1 MKTTSERWSENQDA
15 LSFREILGFLGRQK
29 AILLSCLVVGLLGWL
44 AAILLIPTTYRVYS
58 SFTVDARAANGA
70 ASNDAYNEFSFP
82 DQVGDILTAIQV
94 MQGEEVLGEAYRRQN
109 IPVGRIGDQYV
120 NGPKVVVNQ
129 AGYTNLVEVTVDW
142 TNPDQ
147 ALAIARDIPTLF
159 AATARRSRDATLN
172 QAITFLESR
181 RDAAVKDVQRASDAL
196 AKFNASLAS
205 KTGSSEQIEMTS
217 RRSQAVANSEA
228 AKADL
233 EGARERLASLQ
244 AASAAIPKTVRN
256 PSSQSSTSRRVALT
270 DELNQLRSELAERS
284 VTLTPASP
292 DIRALKAKIASK
304 ESSLRAIPPVE
315 ETTQVNRNP
324 QLDVYADKVAEAEAN
339 VKAAEAR
346 FQKASEFLT
355 IVQGQAN
362 TLESSLPERARL
374 ENNLDQ
380 AQKALELVNQR
391 LEALQV
397 RKNAIRDAVTVVAPA
412 AVQDAPV
419 QPRPLLYLAIAIVA
433 SLVLGVSLASL
444 KEHLDDRVTT
454 PELAARETGAVSLGV
469 LPSIRGR
476 ERLCLTDPRMPRRM
490 ADAARLVH
498 QRLETMYGLANIG
511 ELHSLMITSMSRT
524 EDRSWV
530 VRNLAAA
537 YASEGKSV
545 IIVSVGNTSVLE
557 TLGNYSAQLGYS
569 DLLANPMNTEGAL
582 VDTDIQGV
590 RAVTRGSSS
599 APLTSAHVALVHARL
614 SELADI
620 VIYDGPSYLF
630 PFDVQSLGN
639 VVDATAIVVKPGI
652 PKRNL
657 LGVASDTLRGLRS
670 HFLGIMITGSAAE
683 EVTKDIVRLDDE
695 TVA

>member
-29 AILLSCLVVGLLGWL
+29 AILLGCLVIGLLGWL

-58 SFTVDARAANGA
+58 SFTVDARAANGS
-70 ASNDAYNEFSFP
+70 ASSDAYNEISFP

-109 IPVGRIGDQYV
+109 IPVGRIGDQYI
-120 NGPKVVVNQ
+120 NGPKVTVDQ
-129 AGYTNLVEVTVDW
+129 AGYTNLVQVTVDW

-147 ALAIARDIPTLF
+147 AVAIARDIPTLF

-181 RDAAVKDVQRASDAL
+181 RTEALKGVQRASDAL
-196 AKFNASLAS
+196 AKFNANLAI
-205 KTGSSEQIEMTS
+205 KTGSSEQMEMTS

-244 AASAAIPKTVRN
+244 AARASIPKTVRN
-256 PSSQSSTSRRVALT
+256 PSTQSSTARRVALT
-270 DELNQLRSELAERS
+270 DELNQLRSDLAERS

-292 DIRALKAKIASK
+292 EIRALKAKIASK
-304 ESSLRAIPPVE
+304 ESSLRAIPRIE
-315 ETTQVNRNP
+315 ETTLVNRNP
-324 QLDVYADKVAEAEAN
+324 QLDVYDDKVAEAEAN

-346 FQKASEFLT
+346 SQKANEFLAV
-355 IVQGQAN
+355 VQAQGNA
-362 TLESSLPERARL
+362 LESSLPERARL
-374 ENNLDQ
+374 ENNLLE

-397 RKNAIRDAVTVVAPA
+397 RKNAIRDAVTVVAPPA
-412 AVQDAPV
+412 LQDAPV

-433 SLVLGVSLASL
+433 SLVLGVSFASL

-511 ELHSLMITSMSRT
+511 ELHSLMITSMSRA

-557 TLGNYSAQLGYS
+557 TLGNYSGQVGYS
-569 DLLANPMNTEGAL
+569 DLLANPMNTESAL
-582 VDTDIQGV
+582 VDTDIPGV
-590 RAVTRGSSS
+590 RGVTRGGST

-639 VVDATAIVVKPGI
+639 VVDATAIVVKPGV

-683 EVTKDIVRLDDE
+683 EVTKDIVRFDDE